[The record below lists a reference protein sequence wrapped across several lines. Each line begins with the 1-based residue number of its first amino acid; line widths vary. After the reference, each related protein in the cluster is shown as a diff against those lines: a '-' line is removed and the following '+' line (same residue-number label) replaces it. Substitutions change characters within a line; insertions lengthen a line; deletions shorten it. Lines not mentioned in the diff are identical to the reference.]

1 MTVPTLLISAAEP
14 SGDRMAADLVCA
26 LREHGDVNAFG
37 LAGPCMRA
45 AGVDAVAR
53 MEDAC
58 AMGVVDVLARLP
70 AILAAKSALRRALE
84 RRPNAALFID
94 APDLHLPIATRA
106 KAMGIPSI
114 GWVSPQVWAWRKG
127 RIGAVTA
134 AFDQLLCLFDF
145 EPDLYPNLET
155 HFTGH
160 PVLDRLVPR
169 TRTEPHLYGLA
180 PGSRPQEVARM
191 WPVFLE
197 AARCIERHQP
207 QAKFRVISPVAEL
220 PVPDWI
226 ERKDCAQDFAPCRA
240 VLTKS
245 GTITL
250 ELAVLGVPQ
259 AVAHKVHPS
268 TAWLGRRLVRGI
280 EHIAMPNVLAGNEVI
295 PEFIQELNPE
305 DLATAV
311 LQLPIDQPV
320 DLSALGASGGV
331 TRAADR
337 VRAAMGAS

>member
-1 MTVPTLLISAAEP
+1 VTVPTLLISAAEP

-26 LREHGDVNAFG
+26 LREHGEVDAFG
-37 LAGPCMRA
+37 LAGPHMRA
-45 AGVDAVAR
+45 AGVEAVAQ
-53 MEDAC
+53 MEDVC
-58 AMGVVDVLARLP
+58 AMGVMDVLVRLP
-70 AILAAKSALRRALE
+70 AILAAKSALRQSLK
-84 RRPNAALFID
+84 RRPNAALFVD
-94 APDLHLPIATRA
+94 APDLHLPIAARA
-106 KAMGIPSI
+106 KSMGIPSI
-114 GWVSPQVWAWRKG
+114 GWVSPQVWAWRQG
-127 RIGAVTA
+127 RVGTVTE

-180 PGSRPQEVARM
+180 PGSRPQEVNRM
-191 WPVFLE
+191 WPVFIE
-197 AARCIERHQP
+197 AAQRIQRHEP
-207 QAKFRVISPVAEL
+207 RAKFRVISPVPEL
-220 PVPDWI
+220 PVPEWI
-226 ERKDCAQDFAPCRA
+226 ERKEHAQDFAPCRG

-280 EHIAMPNVLAGNEVI
+280 EHIAMPNVLAGNAVI
-295 PEFIQELNPE
+295 PEFIQDLNPE

-311 LQLPIDQPV
+311 LQLPADQPI
-320 DLSALGASGGV
+320 DLSALGAPGGV
-331 TRAADR
+331 VRAAER
-337 VRAAMGAS
+337 VRASMGAS